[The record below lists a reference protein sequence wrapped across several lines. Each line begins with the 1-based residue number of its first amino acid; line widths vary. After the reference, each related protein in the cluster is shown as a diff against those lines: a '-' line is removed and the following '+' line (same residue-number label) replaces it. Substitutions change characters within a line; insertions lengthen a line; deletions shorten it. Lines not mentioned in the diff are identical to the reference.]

1 MVVSTGTKRSWPLKN
16 LGPLTEQYSL
26 VSDKDDVWL
35 TGGLE
40 PDVIAE
46 AQLDTDSIFNGILKF
61 ANDRKDRIT
70 RQNNDLN
77 SGN

>member
-1 MVVSTGTKRSWPLKN
+1 
-16 LGPLTEQYSL
+16 
-26 VSDKDDVWL
+26 
-35 TGGLE
+35 
-40 PDVIAE
+40 IAE